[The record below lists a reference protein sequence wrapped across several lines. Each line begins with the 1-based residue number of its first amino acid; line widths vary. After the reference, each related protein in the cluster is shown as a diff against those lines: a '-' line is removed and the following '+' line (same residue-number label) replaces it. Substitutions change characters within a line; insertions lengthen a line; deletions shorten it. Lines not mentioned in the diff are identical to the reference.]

1 MTSKRI
7 ASSIQLDGLS
17 NLPDVILITIISY
30 LSFKECLRTSV
41 LAKRWRYL
49 CRETRNIAFKES
61 EYVDHSVSD
70 KISKRISFVHYMR
83 QWISRYHGRY
93 IETLEINFSIP
104 SGFVAEIQSLI
115 EFAVSRQVKNLVL
128 DFKDPS
134 WISTSWASRYDHVV
148 VQLPVCVYSLT
159 TLESLKIYSCGFDPS
174 KFSNSRLPRKLSIG
188 WIKLPEVDSLLS
200 NSPTLKSLSLDYC
213 WGVEI
218 KNIAGDMKEFVFD
231 RCDFSSF
238 MACSFDLPN
247 VEIFKY
253 SGQILSFDVKRMNMS
268 IKDVYLDFTAE
279 GEYDK
284 RNQRTK
290 LEGSVLSAFL
300 NNLRGARTLSVCPY
314 LLQTIQECEDPLDLL
329 RPMETQHLVLRT
341 RLHVTEFKGIRLLL
355 DNCPNLEMLTFDI
368 FNRSIFSYNKSY
380 YGVGPRSYWKKNL
393 TYKSLP
399 KTLKVVVVR
408 NFRGR
413 FGELNVLKFLIQ
425 SGRGRW
431 PGREHGPMLERVEL
445 YMHSSMAESQKE
457 LADDGAAMLQSIS
470 GHVQIIV
477 HDP

>member
-1 MTSKRI
+1 MTFKRI
-7 ASSIQLDGLS
+7 ASSIQQDRLS
-17 NLPDVILITIISY
+17 NLPDVLLIMIISC
-30 LSFKECLRTSV
+30 LSFKECIRTSV
-41 LAKRWRYL
+41 LAKRW
-49 CRETRNIAFKES
+49 
-61 EYVDHSVSD
+61 
-70 KISKRISFVHYMR
+70 
-83 QWISRYHGRY
+83 RYHGRY
-93 IETLEINFSIP
+93 IETLEIYFSIP
-104 SGFVAEIQSLI
+104 SDFLAAVESLI

-128 DFKDPS
+128 DFSDPS
-134 WISTSWASRYDHVV
+134 WISTSCASRYDYVC

-188 WIKLPEVDSLLS
+188 WIKLTDVESLLL
-200 NSPTLKSLSLDYC
+200 NSPTLKSLSINYC
-213 WGVEI
+213 WGIEI
-218 KNIAGDMKEFVFD
+218 RNIAGDMKEFVFES
-231 RCDFSSF
+231 CDFSSF
-238 MACSFDLPN
+238 MVCCFDLPN

-268 IKDVYLDFTAE
+268 IKDVILDFTAE
-279 GEYDK
+279 GLYED

-314 LLQTIQECEDPLDLL
+314 LLQTIQECEDPFDLL

-341 RLHVTEFKGIRLLL
+341 RLHVMEFKGIKLLL
-355 DNCPNLEMLTFDI
+355 DNCPNLETLTFDI
-368 FNRSIFSYNKSY
+368 FSRSLFSYNKSY

-408 NFRGR
+408 NFTGR

-445 YMHSSMAESQKE
+445 YMDSSMAESQKE
-457 LADDGAAMLQSIS
+457 LADDGAMMLQSIS
-470 GHVQIIV
+470 GDVQV
-477 HDP
+477 LVYDP

>member
-1 MTSKRI
+1 MTFKRI
-7 ASSIQLDGLS
+7 ASSIQQDRLS
-17 NLPDVILITIISY
+17 NLPDVLLIMIISC
-30 LSFKECLRTSV
+30 LSFKECIRTSV

-49 CRETRNIAFKES
+49 CRETRNISFKET
-61 EYVDHSVSD
+61 EYVDHFVSD
-70 KISKRISFVHYMR
+70 KRSKRVSFAAYMC
-83 QWISRYHGRY
+83 QWVSRYHGRY
-93 IETLEINFSIP
+93 IETLEIYFSIP
-104 SGFVAEIQSLI
+104 SDFLAAVESLI

-128 DFKDPS
+128 DFSDPS
-134 WISTSWASRYDHVV
+134 WISTSCASRYDYVC

-188 WIKLPEVDSLLS
+188 WIKLTDVESLLL
-200 NSPTLKSLSLDYC
+200 NSPTLKSLSINYC
-213 WGVEI
+213 WGIEI
-218 KNIAGDMKEFVFD
+218 RNIAGDMKEFVFES
-231 RCDFSSF
+231 CDFSSF
-238 MACSFDLPN
+238 MVCCFDLPN

-268 IKDVYLDFTAE
+268 IKDVILDFTAE
-279 GEYDK
+279 GLYED

-300 NNLRGARTLSVCPY
+300 NNLRGARTLSICPY
-314 LLQTIQECEDPLDLL
+314 LLQTIQECEDPFDLL

-341 RLHVTEFKGIRLLL
+341 RLHVMEFKGIKLLL
-355 DNCPNLEMLTFDI
+355 DNCPNLETLTFDI
-368 FNRSIFSYNKSY
+368 FSRSLFSYNKSY

-408 NFRGR
+408 NFTGR

-445 YMHSSMAESQKE
+445 YMDSSMAESQKE
-457 LADDGAAMLQSIS
+457 LADDGAMMLQSIS
-470 GHVQIIV
+470 GDVQV
-477 HDP
+477 LVYDP